1 MIGFIG
7 GTGNQGRALALRL
20 AASGEKVILGSRS
33 NKKASALVKR
43 ITRDWPNLRIFPG
56 TNVEAA
62 KSGEIVF
69 VTLPY
74 KTLISTVK
82 LLKDHLKGKIVVD
95 VVNPLSKGPGNGESA
110 SEELQRI
117 LENSKVVCGFKN
129 VSSLVISN
137 IDEPVEVNSIV
148 CSNFKEAKEKIIA
161 LSEQIG
167 IPSID
172 GGGLENA
179 LASELLTKLLLELN
193 KKYQAET
200 GVKIVFHKA

>member
-1 MIGFIG
+1 
-7 GTGNQGRALALRL
+7 
-20 AASGEKVILGSRS
+20 
-33 NKKASALVKR
+33 
-43 ITRDWPNLRIFPG
+43 
-56 TNVEAA
+56 
-62 KSGEIVF
+62 
-69 VTLPY
+69 
-74 KTLISTVK
+74 LISTVK

-117 LENSKVVCGFKN
+117 LENSKVVCGCKN